1 MDRPVRRLFVLF
13 CLLFL
18 ALVVQLTYVQVLA
31 APDLKVEPSNT
42 RAIQEE
48 LQVDRGAIFSADG
61 VLLAD
66 NKEVNGYF
74 YREYH
79 QGDLTAPWLGY
90 NNQQYGRAGI
100 ERVCNE
106 DLSGQ
111 SGILGLTSEVD
122 KALGRTHRGADLELT
137 IDMDVQK
144 AAADGLGERKGA
156 VVAIDPRTGAVLAM
170 VSYPR
175 YNPNELEEQWQE
187 LVSDEGR
194 PLLNR
199 ATQGLYPPGS
209 VFKIIVAAAALDA
222 GVVDLGTVFEDTGTF
237 MAGGYIVSNY
247 GGQVFGQHDFTAAFA
262 RSVNTTFAK
271 LGVAMGAR
279 TMADYARAF
288 GFGHEPPW
296 DLGGAESRFPD
307 SDDMDVAHVAQA
319 SFGQGE
325 VLASPLEIALTTAAV
340 ANDGKIMKPYIVGA
354 VVDGLGSE
362 DPKVLRKAGPAVWL
376 EPISSQTAATLTALM
391 IEVVKSGTGTGAALK
406 GVQVAGKTGTAEV
419 AEAETHAWFAGFAPA
434 EDPRVVVAVL
444 VENAGTGGG
453 VAAPIARKVIAAAL
467 GL

>member
-1 MDRPVRRLFVLF
+1 MDKPVRRLFLLFCVLF
-13 CLLFL
+13 I

-48 LQVDRGAIFSADG
+48 LQVDRGEIYSADG

-66 NKEVNGYF
+66 NREVNGYF
-74 YREYH
+74 YRQYH

-90 NNQQYGRAGI
+90 NSQQYGRAGI
-100 ERVCNE
+100 ERVYNE

-122 KALGRTHRGADLELT
+122 RALGRTHHGADLQLT

-144 AAADGLGERKGA
+144 VAAEALGRRKGA
-156 VVAIDPRTGAVLAM
+156 VVALDPRTGAVLAM

-175 YNPNELEEQWQE
+175 YDPNKLEEMWE
-187 LVSDEGR
+187 AIVSDEDT

-199 ATQGLYPPGS
+199 VSQGLYPPGS
-209 VFKIIVAAAALDA
+209 VFKVIVAAAALER
-222 GVVDLGTVFEDTGTF
+222 GVVTPGTKFEDTGTF
-237 MAGGYIVSNY
+237 RAGGYVVSNY
-247 GGQVFGQHDFTAAFA
+247 GDRIFGEHDFTRAF
-262 RSVNTTFAK
+262 SSSINTTFAK
-271 LGVAMGAR
+271 LGVELGADAV
-279 TMADYARAF
+279 ADYAYAF
-288 GFGHEPPW
+288 GFGQESVW
-296 DLGGAESRFPD
+296 DMGWEESRFPD
-307 SDDMDVAHVAQA
+307 PGDMDDAHVAQA

-325 VLASPLEIALTTAAV
+325 VLASPLEMALVTSAV
-340 ANDGKIMKPYIVGA
+340 ANGGKIMKPYIVST
-354 VVDGLGSE
+354 VVDGLESE
-362 DPKVLRKAGPAVWL
+362 DPSIIREASPAVWL
-376 EPISSQTAATLTALM
+376 EPVSSQTAATMTALM
-391 IEVVKSGTGTGAALK
+391 VEVVRSGTGTAAALG

-434 EDPRVVVAVL
+434 EDPRVAVAVL

-453 VAAPIARKVIAAAL
+453 VAAPIARKVISAVL
-467 GL
+467 GR